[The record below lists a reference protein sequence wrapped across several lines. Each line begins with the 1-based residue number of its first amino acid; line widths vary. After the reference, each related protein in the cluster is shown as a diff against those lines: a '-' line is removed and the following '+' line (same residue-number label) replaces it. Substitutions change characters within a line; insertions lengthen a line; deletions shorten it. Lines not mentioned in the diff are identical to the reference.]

1 MSSDHS
7 IESIKN
13 HIRIYLIVFG
23 ALGVLTVI
31 TVLASYLEV
40 STSEGIFLALI
51 IASIK
56 ASLVAGYFMHLI
68 SERNTIIW
76 ILLLTVFFFFV
87 MIFLPL
93 ISNTDHAGDPME
105 WWQVK

>member
-51 IASIK
+51 IASVK

-93 ISNTDHAGDPME
+93 ISNTDHAGDPFQ
-105 WWQVK
+105 WLQVK

>member
-51 IASIK
+51 IASVK

-87 MIFLPL
+87 MIFLTL
-93 ISNTDHAGDPME
+93 ISNTDHAGDPIE